1 MSNQEQKDKRF
12 SMTMSIIVH
21 GSLLL
26 IFFFLVAWKEPD
38 PPIPEYGIEINFGQ
52 QELGG
57 GNTEREAEAKIE
69 DTVEEEAPDSE
80 VETEEVEEIV
90 EETPEE
96 VIEEVTE
103 PVEEVTP
110 PVEETEP
117 EPVKTEEVIEK
128 PVTTPEK
135 AEVKVEEQPKKEE
148 VKPVEEKK
156 EEAKPVEEKKV
167 EEKPVEKP
175 KTVDQRAIMGGKKT
189 NNNTTNPASNNQGDD
204 PDKKGNAGDP
214 EGKKETKGKSP
225 GGADLGG
232 VSLSLDGWKWT
243 TPPGK
248 KDDSQVEGVITFAI
262 RVDDRGDVKDAYK
275 VPETT
280 ISDNNIIE
288 FYKKQVMELRFEQID
303 PSKSMAEFSEGK
315 IVFVIKTN

>member
-1 MSNQEQKDKRF
+1 MSNQEQKDRRF

-57 GNTEREAEAKIE
+57 DNTEREAEVKIE

-117 EPVKTEEVIEK
+117 EPAKTEEVIEK

-225 GGADLGG
+225 GGADLG
-232 VSLSLDGWKWT
+232 VSYSLDGWKWQR
-243 TPPGK
+243 PPAE
-248 KDDSQVEGVITFAI
+248 KDDSQVDGVIKFAI
-262 RVDDRGDVKDAYK
+262 DVDDRGK
-275 VPETT
+275 VLRVSTIPGTT
-280 ISDNNIIE
+280 ISDNTIVE
-288 FYKKQVMELRFEQID
+288 FYKKQVMELSFVQLD
-303 PSKSMAEFSEGK
+303 PSKSPAAISKGE
-315 IVFVIKTN
+315 VTFVIKTN

>member
-1 MSNQEQKDKRF
+1 MSSQEKKDKRF

-26 IFFFLVAWKEPD
+26 IFFFLVAWREPD

-52 QELGG
+52 QETGG
-57 GNTEREAEAKIE
+57 GNTERETETEIE

-96 VIEEVTE
+96 VTEEEVTE
-103 PVEEVTP
+103 PVEETTP

-117 EPVKTEEVIEK
+117 EPVETEEVIEK

-135 AEVKVEEQPKKEE
+135 AEVKVEEEPKKEE

-156 EEAKPVEEKKV
+156 EETKPEEEKKV

-175 KTVDQRAIMGGKKT
+175 KTVDERAIMGGKKT
-189 NNNTTNPASNNQGDD
+189 NNNTTDPASNNQGDD

-214 EGKKETKGKSP
+214 KGKKETKGNSP
-225 GGADLGG
+225 GGADLG
-232 VSLSLDGWKWT
+232 VSYSLDGWKWQR
-243 TPPGK
+243 PPAE
-248 KDDSQVEGVITFAI
+248 KDDSQVEGTIKFAI
-262 RVDDRGDVKDAYK
+262 DVDDRGQVLR
-275 VPETT
+275 VSTIPGTT
-280 ISDNNIIE
+280 ISDNTIIE
-288 FYKKQVMELRFEQID
+288 FYKKQVQKLSFVQLD
-303 PSKSMAEFSEGK
+303 PTKAPAAISKGE
-315 IVFVIKTN
+315 VTFVIKTN